1 MKINRKKI
9 TIVDGYNVINAW
21 PNLKDAI
28 DDLEHS
34 RDLLIDKL
42 INYKHST
49 NEKIILVFDAHYV
62 EGNKG
67 TEVNMKGITVVYTKE
82 KVNADSYIEKLVSRL
97 AKDRRN
103 IIKVVTFDYAEQQ
116 NVLGN
121 GAIRITPLE
130 FKNRI
135 EDIEKRLELVY
146 IKEKK
151 RKEEQEKLNGNLDIE
166 TLKKLEKLKN
176 D

>member
-42 INYKHST
+42 INYKYLT

-67 TEVNMKGITVVYTKE
+67 TEINMKGITVVYTKE
-82 KVNADSYIEKLVSRL
+82 KVNADSYIEKLVSKL

-151 RKEEQEKLNGNLDIE
+151 RKEQQEKTNGNLDIE